1 MITIDYTYYLHFPK
15 CPQSSS
21 GNVPLLSTVLFLS
34 WNDINYVYGCD
45 GRIYC
50 FCKSYYIIE
59 YFLTIISYRVKHIL
73 VLNIQVNYIFKYM
86 TMR

>member
-15 CPQSSS
+15 CILSSL
-21 GNVPLLSTVLFLS
+21 GNVPILSTVLFLL
-34 WNDINYVYGCD
+34 WNDINYVYGGD
-45 GRIYC
+45 GRIKC

-86 TMR
+86 TTR